1 MLTKDQTKWN
11 FEIVSNLIEGPLLN
25 PKRLEEAIKVSKWG
39 KRLMTFFHPFNHR
52 FSDLPKTK
60 VCQVSLIRG
69 SYEHIT
75 QLTASRQIHD
85 GFAWGAL
92 CWSH

>member
-11 FEIVSNLIEGPLLN
+11 FEILTNLIEGPLLN
-25 PKRLEEAIKVSKWG
+25 PKRQEEAIKVSKWG

-52 FSDLPKTK
+52 FSDLPRNK
-60 VCQVSLIRG
+60 VCHVPPARRG
-69 SYEHIT
+69 SYEPNLLPFRPT
-75 QLTASRQIHD
+75 RD
-85 GFAWGAL
+85 GFAWGVL